1 MQIFSK
7 AAFSFGPGL
16 KKDGTSERFTTI
28 PNVFQDMPDKFSDDP
43 LFKDCVKLGLVQIV
57 SGLKV
62 VEKAAPAPEPVADEV
77 PSAADE
83 LSEFEATLKGTKKSD
98 LITMAEEVGINLTG
112 DETAKDLR
120 KILYEAKASDME

>member
-28 PNVFQDMPDKFSDDP
+28 PNVFQDMPDKFSDDA

-62 VEKAAPAPEPVADEV
+62 VEKSVPEPAPVVDEV
-77 PSAADE
+77 PSSSDE
-83 LSEFEATLKGTKKSD
+83 LSEFEATLKGTKKAD
-98 LITMAEEVGINLTG
+98 LIAIAEDAGIHLTG
-112 DETAKDLR
+112 DETVKDLR
-120 KILYEAKASDME
+120 KVLYEAKASDME